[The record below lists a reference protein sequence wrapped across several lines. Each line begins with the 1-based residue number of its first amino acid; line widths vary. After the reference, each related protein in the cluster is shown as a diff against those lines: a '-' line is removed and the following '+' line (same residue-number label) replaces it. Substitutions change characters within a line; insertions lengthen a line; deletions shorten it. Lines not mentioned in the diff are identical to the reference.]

1 MQIEPELE
9 LVTETNSTEDIEAS
23 DDDFPQGTFYE
34 IGEDEE
40 EIPTGVPAELTRKSD
55 HPHLP
60 ELTSQLDHSFLD
72 PSSRSVE
79 VAESIQVSLK
89 HHHTA
94 NYRNNNKHRPDSSKL
109 SQMSSSSSQEE
120 NTRNLQEQ
128 REKSAKKFGY
138 ILDGSDVR
146 KYRVEERTP
155 DGYIVGEY
163 GILSDQHGFVRGV
176 RYTAD
181 GTINPRLIHE
191 ALMKFLSL

>member
-9 LVTETNSTEDIEAS
+9 PAAETNSTEDIEA
-23 DDDFPQGTFYE
+23 DDSPQGTFYE

-40 EIPTGVPAELTRKSD
+40 EIPTGVPAELTQKSD
-55 HPHLP
+55 HHLP
-60 ELTSQLDHSFLD
+60 ELTSELDHSFLD

-89 HHHTA
+89 HHT
-94 NYRNNNKHRPDSSKL
+94 NYPHQHPVSSAP
-109 SQMSSSSSQEE
+109 SQPSSQDE
-120 NTRNLQEQ
+120 NTRKLQEQ